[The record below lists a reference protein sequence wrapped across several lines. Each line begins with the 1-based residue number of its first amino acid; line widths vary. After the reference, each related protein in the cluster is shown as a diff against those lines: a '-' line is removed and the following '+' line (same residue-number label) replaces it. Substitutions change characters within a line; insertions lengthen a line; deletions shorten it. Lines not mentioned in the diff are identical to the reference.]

1 MDRARGFKF
10 ALPLA
15 VVVAV
20 SSLMMLNGQY
30 EEVPMENRVLI
41 TIGATVIAFIVAFIL
56 FCLKDKSND

>member
-41 TIGATVIAFIVAFIL
+41 TIGATVIAFIVSFIL
-56 FCLKDKSND
+56 FGLKDKSND

>member
-20 SSLMMLNGQY
+20 SSLMMLNGQH
-30 EEVPMENRVLI
+30 EEVPMQNRIFI

-56 FCLKDKSND
+56 FGLKDKSNN